1 MGPSVQTWGRGWEES
16 PIQVRVFMRKLLPP
30 PQPVVQVGKCGTRP
44 QRFFNLVFQALG
56 PWLNSPDSSLPP
68 PPPGDSRRRWRHRVL
83 RALAAVSLLSPAEC
97 EFQEAAPRRHRV
109 VHKRKRPAEA

>member
-16 PIQVRVFMRKLLPP
+16 PIQVRVFLRKLLPP

-56 PWLNSPDSSLPP
+56 PWLNSPDSSLRPP
-68 PPPGDSRRRWRHRVL
+68 LLPETPGGDGGTAS
-83 RALAAVSLLSPAEC
+83 S
-97 EFQEAAPRRHRV
+97 APWPR
-109 VHKRKRPAEA
+109 